1 MLLLFEIHSSCTID
15 WDLFTRMLSIRSSF
29 ILHCSVIYEWAK
41 VLKMKCYVL
50 PHYSHS
56 YSYTLSF
63 SACHSISHDTTGHD
77 PYCNLSWSL
86 SHPLS
91 AQTEHRKMAL
101 ADLPSKEAL
110 WEGGEFALAV
120 LNEVALFTHEVIK
133 LLAFL
138 RYHHPGVLLHAQSQ
152 CWKSK

>member
-1 MLLLFEIHSSCTID
+1 MDSTRLDLKAQKWTISAPLYCTALIFMSD
-15 WDLFTRMLSIRSSF
+15 QR
-29 ILHCSVIYEWAK
+29 CSKWNV
-41 VLKMKCYVL
+41 MCSH
-50 PHYSHS
+50 HYSHS

-63 SACHSISHDTTGHD
+63 SACHSISYDTTGHD
-77 PYCNLSWSL
+77 PCCNLSWSL
-86 SHPLS
+86 SQPLS
-91 AQTEHRKMAL
+91 AQTEHRKMVL